1 MNIHTVASRARGRHL
16 LLCAV
21 FCLTACGRGGG
32 PGEEKATQVA
42 ARVNGA
48 EITVHQ
54 VNQTMQRLGTVPEAQ
69 LKQATKQVLDRLV
82 DQQLL
87 VEQAKDKKLDRDPR
101 VVAAIESAK
110 RQVLAQAYVELVT
123 GGAQKATG
131 DQVREFYTQHPELF
145 QERRI
150 YRFLQMAI
158 ALPADKQQAVRA
170 KVEELDKAGGD
181 KQKIFPQLAEWLRG
195 QNLQFQVN
203 QATQSAEQL
212 PLEAL
217 PTYQQMKVGD
227 LLFAPSPKG
236 ALVSQLVATQSQ
248 PVNQAQAEPYI
259 QQYLVSRER
268 LKLSEDEMKRL
279 RTAAKIEYVGE
290 FAKLEQSSASPAPSS
305 ADTANKP
312 AAAVEPSASVAKQ
325 PSSSHQDVMTKGVKA
340 LK

>member
-1 MNIHTVASRARGRHL
+1 MVIHTVAFRRGQRFAMCA
-16 LLCAV
+16 LLCLA
-21 FCLTACGRGGG
+21 ACGKGS
-32 PGEEKATQVA
+32 EEKATQVA
-42 ARVNGA
+42 AKVNGA

-69 LKQATKQVLDRLV
+69 VKQATKQVLDRLV

-110 RQVLAQAYVELVT
+110 RQILAQAYVEQVT

-158 ALPADKQQAVRA
+158 AMPADKQQAVRA
-170 KVEELDKAGGD
+170 KVEELDKAAGD

-203 QATQSAEQL
+203 QATQPAEQL

-217 PTYQQMKVGD
+217 PKYQQMKVGD

-248 PVNQAQAEPYI
+248 PVNETQAEPYI

-279 RTAAKIEYVGE
+279 RTAAKIEYVGD
-290 FAKLEQSSASPAPSS
+290 FAKLEQSSASSAPVS

-312 AAAVEPSASVAKQ
+312 DAAAQPSASAAERAG
-325 PSSSHQDVMTKGVKA
+325 SHQDVMTKGVKA